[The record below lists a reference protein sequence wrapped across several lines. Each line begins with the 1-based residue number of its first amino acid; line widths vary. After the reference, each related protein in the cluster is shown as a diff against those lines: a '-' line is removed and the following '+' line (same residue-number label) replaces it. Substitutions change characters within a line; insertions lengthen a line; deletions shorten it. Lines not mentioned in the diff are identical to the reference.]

1 MRALLLALTA
11 LAALNGCRS
20 GEARATSESKTGSP
34 QAEGDEAVR
43 WLALGDSFTAG
54 TGASPAAAYPIKLA
68 SYAHAR
74 EPTCTLDVKNVA
86 VNGYTTDDVIE
97 LELPAL
103 ASFEPRWVSLAIGA
117 NDLVRGRATESYRA
131 QVRKILAAV
140 LEAGVAADHVVVLP
154 QPDWSKG
161 SAAKSFGSPDD
172 IAARIADFDRVLAE
186 ETKAIGAR
194 FLDLKPLMRMQAAA
208 GQFAPDGLHPNA
220 VAYDAWASAMAN
232 GLPSPCR

>member
-1 MRALLLALTA
+1 VISLLL
-11 LAALNGCRS
+11 GCRG
-20 GEARATSESKTGSP
+20 GERAATSESKEAPP
-34 QAEGDEAVR
+34 QAEANEAVR

-54 TGASPAAAYPIKLA
+54 TGASAAAAYPVKLA

-74 EPTCTLDVKNVA
+74 APTCTIDVKNVA
-86 VNGYTTDDVIE
+86 VNGYTTEDVIE

-117 NDLVRGRATESYRA
+117 NDLVRGRTTESYRA

-161 SAAKSFGSPDD
+161 SAAASFGSPDE
-172 IAARIADFDRVLAE
+172 IAARIADFDRALSE

-194 FLDLKPLMRMQAAA
+194 FLDLKPLMRTQAAA
-208 GQFAPDGLHPNA
+208 GQFALDGLHPNA
-220 VAYDAWASAMAN
+220 DAYDAWASAMAN
-232 GLPSPCR
+232 GLPVSLCE